1 MGFGVNMLRLTSGEH
16 LESENNQRIVKTAKT
31 NGAFI
36 SLLKLEIN
44 LKHEERI
51 MLISRMMMRRGRGIP
66 SGIIAPPP
74 RLCNMSH
81 MPQTLLV
88 RLRYGGENSNIG
100 DDDDEDDGDDEND
113 DKKDEDEDKKY
124 VDDDEKDGGDDC
136 NCRGDQLWGNQ
147 E

>member
-1 MGFGVNMLRLTSGEH
+1 
-16 LESENNQRIVKTAKT
+16 
-31 NGAFI
+31 
-36 SLLKLEIN
+36 
-44 LKHEERI
+44 
-51 MLISRMMMRRGRGIP
+51 MMRRGRGIP

-100 DDDDEDDGDDEND
+100 DDDDEDGDD
-113 DKKDEDEDKKY
+113 DKKDEDDDQKDE
-124 VDDDEKDGGDDC
+124 DDDEKDGGDDC

>member
-1 MGFGVNMLRLTSGEH
+1 
-16 LESENNQRIVKTAKT
+16 
-31 NGAFI
+31 
-36 SLLKLEIN
+36 
-44 LKHEERI
+44 
-51 MLISRMMMRRGRGIP
+51 MRRGRGIP

-100 DDDDEDDGDDEND
+100 DDDDEDEDDNKTDEDDDEKDEND
-113 DKKDEDEDKKY
+113 DEKDEDDDK
-124 VDDDEKDGGDDC
+124 KDGGDDC
-136 NCRGDQLWGNQ
+136 NCHGDQLWGDQ

>member
-1 MGFGVNMLRLTSGEH
+1 
-16 LESENNQRIVKTAKT
+16 
-31 NGAFI
+31 
-36 SLLKLEIN
+36 
-44 LKHEERI
+44 
-51 MLISRMMMRRGRGIP
+51 MMRGRGIP

-100 DDDDEDDGDDEND
+100 DDDDEDGDD
-113 DKKDEDEDKKY
+113 DKKDEDDDQKDE
-124 VDDDEKDGGDDC
+124 DDDEKDGDEDC

>member
-1 MGFGVNMLRLTSGEH
+1 MGFGVNMLRLTSGEQ
-16 LESENNQRIVKTAKT
+16 LESEKNQRTVKTAKT

-36 SLLKLEIN
+36 SLLKLEIY
-44 LKHEERI
+44 LKHEDRI
-51 MLISRMMMRRGRGIP
+51 DMISRMMMRRGRGIP

-100 DDDDEDDGDDEND
+100 DDDDDEEDDNT
-113 DKKDEDEDKKY
+113 KDEDEDK
-124 VDDDEKDGGDDC
+124 KDGGDDC

>member
-1 MGFGVNMLRLTSGEH
+1 
-16 LESENNQRIVKTAKT
+16 
-31 NGAFI
+31 
-36 SLLKLEIN
+36 
-44 LKHEERI
+44 

-88 RLRYGGENSNIG
+88 RLRYGGENSNIDDNHDDNEDDK
-100 DDDDEDDGDDEND
+100 DDDKKNEDEDKKDEDD
-113 DKKDEDEDKKY
+113 DKKDEDDDK
-124 VDDDEKDGGDDC
+124 KDGGDDC